1 MSAPAEEQAV
11 LGAAGD
17 LDDAL
22 GREVLD
28 LGGRGLVAEGAAA
41 QLPGAVAAPAVHA
54 VLCHRC
60 CVRPAR
66 CYRPH
71 ILHACITYEPLAQNR
86 LLLGRRSLDLVRRS
100 CVSSSET
107 AWFAEVTTGKVMVSR
122 EQRAS

>member
-1 MSAPAEEQAV
+1 M

-54 VLCHRC
+54 ALRHRRR
-60 CVRPAR
+60 VRPAR
-66 CYRPH
+66 RHRPH
-71 ILHACITYEPLAQNR
+71 ILHACASCECHWQSIGYREAADMYTV
-86 LLLGRRSLDLVRRS
+86 RSIIAAL
-100 CVSSSET
+100 CAPPAAT
-107 AWFAEVTTGKVMVSR
+107 ALSFARMHHIS
-122 EQRAS
+122 ADCS